1 VLISCFYWLFRH
13 LLGLIVLR
21 CRSDAANEVEILVL
35 RHELAVLRRQ
45 VARPSCRPADRMFLA
60 ALARMLPRDRRGSV
74 FVRPETI
81 RRWHRSLVARRWTYS
96 HRRPGRPATSA
107 DLRALIV
114 RLARENPG
122 WGYRR
127 IQGEL
132 TRLGVRIAASTVWSI
147 LQQAG
152 IDPAPRRS
160 SETWREFL
168 QAQANGIVACDFFTV
183 DTVLFR
189 RLYVLVFIE
198 LATRQVYLAG
208 ITANPTG
215 AWATQQARNII
226 ETFVERTKP
235 VRFLIH
241 DRDSKFTAAF
251 DEVFRS
257 DGIRTIRTPVRA
269 PRANAFIERW
279 IGTVRRECLDRLLVV
294 NRRHLER
301 VLPAYIRHY
310 NEHRPHRSLHQQP
323 PIEEPP
329 PGSETDVTLDHVR
342 RRDLLGG
349 LIHEYKLTA

>member
-1 VLISCFYWLFRH
+1 MAISCFYWLFRH
-13 LLGLIVLR
+13 LLGLAVLR
-21 CRSDAANEVEILVL
+21 CRSEAANEVEMLIL

-45 VARPSCRPADRMFLA
+45 VGQPSCRPADRMFLA
-60 ALARMLPRDRRGSV
+60 ALSRMLPRDRWGSV

-81 RRWHRSLVARRWTYS
+81 RRWHRSLLARRWTYP
-96 HRRPGRPATSA
+96 HRRPGRPATGA
-107 DLRALIV
+107 GVRALIV

-132 TRLGVRIAASTVWSI
+132 AGLGIRIAASTVWSI

-152 IDPAPRRS
+152 IEPAPRRS

-168 QAQANGIVACDFFTV
+168 RAQASGIVACDFFTV

-198 LATRQVYLAG
+198 LATRQVYLAV

-215 AWATQQARNII
+215 EWATQQARNII
-226 ETFVERTKP
+226 ETFVDRAEP
-235 VRFLIH
+235 IRFLIH

-257 DGIRTIRTPVRA
+257 EGIRAIRTPVRA
-269 PRANAFIERW
+269 PRANAFTN
-279 IGTVRRECLDRLLVV
+279 G
-294 NRRHLER
+294 
-301 VLPAYIRHY
+301 
-310 NEHRPHRSLHQQP
+310 
-323 PIEEPP
+323 
-329 PGSETDVTLDHVR
+329 GSAPYAANAST
-342 RRDLLGG
+342 GS
-349 LIHEYKLTA
+349 